1 MLPTHL
7 PPPSCT
13 HAQSCDPMDC
23 SPPGSSVHG
32 LFQARILEWV
42 AISFSLENI
51 FNLDS
56 LKLILDFWESVFQR
70 EFGWRSH
77 YGKEEKQNP
86 RCLAGSKQILG
97 LRWWLSGKESA
108 CQCKRPG
115 FDPWVRKIFW
125 RRKWQPTPVPLPGK
139 SHGQSR
145 LVGYSPWVA
154 EESDMTYWL
163 NSNKVDS

>member
-13 HAQSCDPMDC
+13 RAQSCDPMDC

-42 AISFSLENI
+42 AISFSLENT

-56 LKLILDFWESVFQR
+56 LKLISDSSESQYFKGSLV
-70 EFGWRSH
+70 EEVIME
-77 YGKEEKQNP
+77 KKEKQNP

-97 LRWWLSGKESA
+97 LPWWLSGKESA

-125 RRKWQPTPVPLPGK
+125 RRKWQPTPVSLPGK

-145 LVGYSPWVA
+145 LVGYSP
-154 EESDMTYWL
+154 
-163 NSNKVDS
+163 